1 MPDAIIQQALPLA
14 ILNQTKFFSGL
25 SESQLSLIA
34 SVSRVEEWPSG
45 HPIYKIGENADMLY
59 VLIDGMVRFAI
70 SLGTRETSAG
80 DILHR
85 GQVFGWSSLTPTSNI
100 RLATASCM
108 TTCKV
113 LAIDGNGLSLI
124 MEQDHTIGYRL
135 LTQVTALITGTLV
148 AFACG

>member
-1 MPDAIIQQALPLA
+1 MT
-14 ILNQTKFFSGL
+14 QTKFFSGL
-25 SESQLSLIA
+25 SESQLALVA

-45 HPIYKIGENADMLY
+45 HSIYKIGENANTLY
-59 VLIDGMVRFAI
+59 VLMDGMVRFAI
-70 SLGTRETSAG
+70 SLGSRETSAG

-108 TTCKV
+108 TTCKI
-113 LAIDGNGLSLI
+113 LAIDGKGLSSI
-124 MEQDHTIGYRL
+124 MEQDHTIGYRV

>member
-1 MPDAIIQQALPLA
+1 MPDAIIQQASLLA
-14 ILNQTKFFSGL
+14 MLTQTKFFSGL
-25 SESQLSLIA
+25 SASQLSLVA
-34 SVSRVEEWPSG
+34 SVSQVEEWPSG
-45 HPIYKIGENADMLY
+45 HPIYKIGENAGTLY

-70 SLGTRETSAG
+70 SLGSRETSAG

-100 RLATASCM
+100 RLATATCITSC
-108 TTCKV
+108 KA
-113 LAIDGNGLSLI
+113 LAIDGEGLSLI

-135 LTQVTALITGTLV
+135 MTQVTALITGTLV